1 MESGYCL
8 STIAV
13 ILGVHII
20 YCRPG
25 EVILCF
31 CFIMAYS
38 KRTTGNKSY
47 LLRRAT
53 RSTVSNGCEPVIHCS
68 SHDTKNFVPYNVA
81 IKCDWI
87 GTRTFRKHQPLTF
100 IISIVF
106 ILEKVFTC
114 SAFIIFDVAIV
125 LCSLVHASCRRQ
137 MVLFLPL
144 RELARDS
151 RSKSVILNTRAT
163 ATGSRFYLLFDIV
176 FTKKKCFFFL
186 KT

>member
-68 SHDTKNFVPYNVA
+68 SHDSKNFVPYNVA
-81 IKCDWI
+81 IKCD
-87 GTRTFRKHQPLTF
+87 
-100 IISIVF
+100 
-106 ILEKVFTC
+106 
-114 SAFIIFDVAIV
+114 
-125 LCSLVHASCRRQ
+125 
-137 MVLFLPL
+137 
-144 RELARDS
+144 
-151 RSKSVILNTRAT
+151 
-163 ATGSRFYLLFDIV
+163 
-176 FTKKKCFFFL
+176 
-186 KT
+186 